1 MILFDDYE
9 ELMALTEVTRDT
21 MEVHWDQ
28 CIYVVTENVVMRGV
42 EAVTKEELDSAVY
55 TPGTPLSEVPEKLRG
70 LAEVLW
76 TPEIIA
82 EYQQRHAADEPVE
95 EDAV

>member
-42 EAVTKEELDSAVY
+42 EAITKEELDSA
-55 TPGTPLSEVPEKLRG
+55 
-70 LAEVLW
+70 
-76 TPEIIA
+76 
-82 EYQQRHAADEPVE
+82 
-95 EDAV
+95 